1 MSAHG
6 PARVMVVD
14 DEPHVREFLRDFL
27 TSQRYEV
34 AAFATGRQLLDAV
47 PTFQPDVIV
56 MDMRMSGLSGA
67 EVLAAVRRAGVT
79 VPDILTSGNHVA
91 VPESVFDSVKKPFD
105 PRRLTGVVSAAVDQG
120 RSDDRGKQTSP

>member
-1 MSAHG
+1 MSAHE

-56 MDMRMSGLSGA
+56 MDMRMPGLSGA
-67 EVLAAVRRAGVT
+67 EVLAALRRAGVT
-79 VPDILTSGNHVA
+79 VPVILTSGNHVA
-91 VPESVFDSVKKPFD
+91 VPEGVFDFVKKPFD
-105 PRRLTGVVSAAVDQG
+105 PRRLAGVVSAAVDQG
-120 RSDDRGKQTSP
+120 RTDDRGKETSP